1 MKKLALYGIEE
12 LHNRNEWM
20 RLCIEG
26 IIYQEYTV
34 AEEMYEI
41 SVHSTDEEILK
52 ILEKISLAEESL
64 DGIVITVMHEFYDT
78 FVKLLQSI
86 KWRKEVY
93 IVPDYLIEQPAESI
107 VGNEVLVP
115 IDISKPCLRYFEF
128 HLCDHCNLNCRG
140 CAHLSNVCREEFA
153 DKEAYFRDL
162 KQIKKLYWGMQAI
175 KLLGGEPLLN
185 PEISDY
191 VYGTRAEFPEAFLYI
206 ATNGLLIPRMSEDFF
221 EAVRKTYTVVMLSA
235 YPPTMKMKDEIE
247 QKLLMENISFFYTPE
262 VNQFQKLR
270 YSTSKC
276 IDRVTAHKRCREAMP
291 EPCVTLR
298 DGKLY
303 QCGIPYLE
311 MMNEKFGTNYKIEEG
326 DVADL
331 YKETSGWDANKKLY
345 EPIPFCEY
353 CGICP
358 ETFQWEPLGG
368 KKAALEDYL
377 NCDVV

>member
-1 MKKLALYGIEE
+1 MKKLALFGIEE

-20 RLCIEG
+20 KLCIEG
-26 IIYQEYTV
+26 ILYREYIA

-41 SVHSTDEEILK
+41 SVQSSDEEILK
-52 ILEKISLAEESL
+52 ILERISIAEQSL

-78 FVKLLQSI
+78 FVRLLQSI
-86 KWRKEVY
+86 KWKKEVY
-93 IVPDYLIEQPAESI
+93 IVPDYLIGQPAESI
-107 VGNEVLVP
+107 TGSEVLVP

-140 CAHLSNVCREEFA
+140 CAHLSNVCSEKYA
-153 DKEAYFRDL
+153 DKEAYLGDL

-191 VYGTRAEFPEAFLYI
+191 VYETRAEFPEAFLYI
-206 ATNGLLIPRMSEDFF
+206 ATNGLLIPRMPGEFF
-221 EAVRKTYTVVMLSA
+221 EAVRKTYTIIMLSA

-262 VNQFQKLR
+262 VNEFQKLR
-270 YSTSKC
+270 YATSKC
-276 IDRVTAHKRCREAMP
+276 IDRATAHKRCREAMP

-303 QCGIPYLE
+303 QCGLPYLE
-311 MMNEKFGTNYKIEEG
+311 MMNEKFGTEYKIEEG
-326 DVADL
+326 DVVDL
-331 YKETSGWDANKKLY
+331 YKETSGWEANKKLY

-368 KKAALEDYL
+368 KEAVLEDYL
-377 NCDVV
+377 NHE